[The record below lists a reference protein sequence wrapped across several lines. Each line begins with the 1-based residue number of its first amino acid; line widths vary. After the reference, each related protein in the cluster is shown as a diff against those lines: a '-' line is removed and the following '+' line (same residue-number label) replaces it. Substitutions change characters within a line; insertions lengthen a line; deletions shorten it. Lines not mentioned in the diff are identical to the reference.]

1 MKTKLPH
8 LLLIAI
14 TLLFTVKS
22 SKAQQFLIHY
32 WDYNQTQPLAGTGG
46 DSLGTPFAYA
56 NSFAVDNAHNTFQ
69 LLPTLTRIPGGN
81 PREVEI
87 RPQGKQ
93 LTPLVCTLADSML
106 DNGSGGAFNYDFS
119 GPQYNY
125 LNVADT

>member
-1 MKTKLPH
+1 MKTKLSH

-14 TLLFTVKS
+14 TLLFAVKS

-32 WDYNQTQPLAGTGG
+32 WDYNQTQPGSGTGG
-46 DSLGTPFAYA
+46 DSLGTPFSYA
-56 NSFAVDNAHNTFQ
+56 NTFAVDAAHNTYQ

-93 LTPLVCTLADSML
+93 LTPLVCTLNDSIL
-106 DNGSGGAFNYDFS
+106 DNGGTG
-119 GPQYNY
+119 
-125 LNVADT
+125 